1 MRQQL
6 TFPLRYRVSQAG
18 TYHLTF
24 EVSYSSKYFTEQY
37 NLQLASARPGTIP
50 TNLRTADHEVTDTI
64 RKIITKKQKRSLKF
78 EALSPIGNIQK
89 KIEFVNNSY
98 FVQLQ
103 FQNPSSSKIFIEAVQ
118 FKSTFDVLKVQ
129 DLNSPDGISLF
140 SQTTV
145 LGP

>member
-1 MRQQL
+1 MS
-6 TFPLRYRVSQAG
+6 FPLRYRVSKAG
-18 TYHLTF
+18 TYYLTI

-37 NLQLASARPGTIP
+37 NIQLASAKPGTIP

-98 FVQLQ
+98 FL
-103 FQNPSSSKIFIEAVQ
+103 
-118 FKSTFDVLKVQ
+118 
-129 DLNSPDGISLF
+129 
-140 SQTTV
+140 
-145 LGP
+145 